1 MEKVTKKKKSIGK
14 RILMWSG
21 ISFLVILI
29 ALLILPFVF
38 KDQIKDMA
46 LKEINKMLV
55 AKVDIGDF
63 DLTFIRTFPNM
74 TARFDSVSVVGTNE
88 FKDVH
93 LADIKRLD
101 VQLNFW
107 SVVGGD
113 QVEINGISVE
123 EPRIDVRVLK
133 DGRAN
138 YDIMKPDSIKTPEE
152 KEPSNFK
159 LSLKSYSINNANI
172 SYDDRAGGMMAVLK
186 NMTHTGKGDLT
197 ADVIDFETKTI
208 MDELTFNMDGMTYL
222 SKVKTDLVANIL
234 MEFTEKTSKFTLK
247 ENTLALNNLKLSVDG
262 FYEMLE
268 NKDNMDLK
276 LNASKATFKDFLSLI
291 PAFYQTGY
299 EKMVAKGTLALNAHV
314 KGTMDDNNMPGWDA
328 GIKIQNASV
337 RYPDLPKSI
346 ENITVDANSKFK
358 GGSNLDLMT
367 VDVPKFHASFAG
379 NQLDATLKLR
389 NPMTDPLIDTK
400 IMAKVDLASLGQ
412 VVPMPQGES
421 YAGKL
426 DADIALKGRM
436 SSIEKERYEDFNATG
451 TLKLM
456 DMLYNSPDLPD
467 AVNVKSMLFRFS
479 PKNLALENFDGK
491 MGKSD
496 FQVNGTID
504 NYLGYFLRDE
514 LLKGSFN
521 FNSNQIDLDQ
531 IMGTSSTASTQT
543 TETAAPAE
551 SSGEPLLIP
560 DNVDF
565 NLNAKI
571 NTLKYNG
578 IGLKNVQ
585 GNIKVKEEIA
595 SLNNLTMNA
604 MGGFVG
610 LTGSYNTQ
618 NHDKPKVDIQYVLKE
633 LDIAQLVSN
642 FVTIEKLAPIAKYT
656 QGKISSTFN
665 MNTFLTPSLEPIY
678 STLTGGGDFF
688 SSKIVISG
696 FEPLKKISSELKIP
710 KLATQTIDNLKAKFK
725 FENGKVALNPFDV
738 KLGNIVTNISG
749 TSSIE
754 QDIDYALKMNIP
766 KDEIPASMLKL
777 VESGL
782 QKVNG
787 ISPKIQLKE
796 LPAFIPVNL
805 KVIGKMKDPKVT
817 SDLKESIMSLTGN
830 VKDQLKDAA
839 KDVVNKAKDS
849 VRTVVDNK
857 VKEVKEDFTKKK
869 EEIMNDA
876 QKQADKVKAEGK
888 KAGDAIRAE
897 GQKNAKKLM
906 DEAGSNPLKKKAAE
920 IAGNKLI
927 KEANESANKTEAEA
941 NKQADGIMAKGRE
954 QADKLK

>member
-1 MEKVTKKKKSIGK
+1 MEKVTKKKKSIGRK
-14 RILMWSG
+14 ILKWSG
-21 ISFLVILI
+21 ISFLIILI
-29 ALLILPFVF
+29 VLTITPFVF

-46 LKEINKMLV
+46 LKEVNKMLL
-55 AKVDIGDF
+55 AKVDIADF

-74 TARFDSVSVVGTNE
+74 TARFDSVSIIGTNQ
-88 FKDVH
+88 FKDMK

-107 SVVGGD
+107 SVVTGD
-113 QVEINGISVE
+113 QIEINGISVE
-123 EPRIDVRVLK
+123 EPKFDVRILK
-133 DGRAN
+133 DGTAN

-152 KEPSNFK
+152 QEPSNFK
-159 LSLKSYSINNANI
+159 LSLKKYSINNADI
-172 SYDDRAGGMMAVLK
+172 RYDDRSSNMLAVLK

-197 ADVIDFETKTI
+197 ADIIDFDTKTI
-208 MDELTFNMDGMTYL
+208 MDELTFKMDGMTYL

-234 MEFTEKTSKFTLK
+234 MEFTEKASKFTLK
-247 ENTLALNNLKLSVDG
+247 KNTLALNNLKLSVDG

-291 PAFYQTGY
+291 PAFYHTGY
-299 EKMVAKGTLALNAHV
+299 EKMVTKGTLALNAHV
-314 KGTMDDNNMPGWDA
+314 KGTMDEKNMPGWDA
-328 GIKIQNASV
+328 GIKIDNASI
-337 RYPDLPKSI
+337 RYPELPKSI
-346 ENITVDANSKFK
+346 ENISVIANSKFK
-358 GGSNLDLMT
+358 GGSNMDMMT

-389 NPMTDPLIDTK
+389 NPITDPLIDTR
-400 IMAKVDLASLGQ
+400 ILAKVNLATLGE

-426 DADIALKGRM
+426 DADITLKGRM
-436 SSIEKERYEDFNATG
+436 SSIEKEKYEDFNANG

-456 DMLYNSPDLPD
+456 DLLYNSPDLPD
-467 AVNVKSMLFRFS
+467 AVNVKTMLFRFS
-479 PKNLALENFDGK
+479 PKNLALENLDAK

-496 FQVNGTID
+496 FKVNGTID

-531 IMGTSSTASTQT
+531 IMGTTPAPTNTSN
-543 TETAAPAE
+543 TETPAE
-551 SSGEPLLIP
+551 SSGDPLLIP

-565 NLNAKI
+565 NLNANI

-578 IGLKNVQ
+578 IDLKNVQ

-633 LDIAQLVSN
+633 LDIAQLVAN

-656 QGKISSTFN
+656 QGKISSSFK

-678 STLTGGGDFF
+678 STLTGGGDF
-688 SSKIVISG
+688 STTKIVISG
-696 FEPLKKISSELKIP
+696 FEPLKKISSELKMD
-710 KLATQTIDNLKAKFK
+710 KLATQTIQNLNARFK

-805 KVIGKMKDPKVT
+805 KVIGTMKDPKVT

-830 VKDQLKDAA
+830 VKDQLKDAG
-839 KDVVNKAKDS
+839 KEVVEKAKDS
-849 VRTVVDNK
+849 VRTVIDNK
-857 VKEVKEDFTKKK
+857 VKDVKEDFTKKK
-869 EEIMNDA
+869 EEIMAEA

-888 KAGDAIRAE
+888 KAGDAIRNE
-897 GQKNAKKLM
+897 GQKGAKRLM

>member
-1 MEKVTKKKKSIGK
+1 MEKVAKKKRSIGK
-14 RILMWSG
+14 KIFIWSG
-21 ISFLVILI
+21 VGFLVLLI
-29 ALLILPFVF
+29 ALMIIPFLF
-38 KDQIKDMA
+38 KDQIKNMA

-55 AKVDIGDF
+55 AKVDIADF

-88 FKDVH
+88 FKDVR

-101 VQLNFW
+101 VQLDFW

-113 QVEINGISVE
+113 KVEINGISID

-159 LSLKSYSINNANI
+159 LSLKKYSINNADI
-172 SYDDRAGGMMAVLK
+172 SYDDRAGGMLAVLK
-186 NMTHTGKGDLT
+186 NMTHTGKGDLS
-197 ADVIDFETKTI
+197 ADVIDFETKTE
-208 MDELTFNMDGMTYL
+208 MDELTFKMDGMTYL

-268 NKDNMDLK
+268 TKSNMDLK

-299 EKMVAKGTLALNAHV
+299 EKMVTKGNLALNAHV
-314 KGTMDDNNMPGWDA
+314 KGVMDDKNMPGWDA
-328 GIKIQNASV
+328 GIKIDNASI

-346 ENITVDANSKFK
+346 ENITIQANSKFK
-358 GGSNLDLMT
+358 GGSNMDLMT
-367 VDVPKFHASFAG
+367 VDVPKLHASFAG
-379 NQLDATLKLR
+379 NQLDGTFSLR
-389 NPMTDPLIDTK
+389 NPMTDPLIDTRLV
-400 IMAKVDLASLGQ
+400 AKVDLASLGQ

-426 DADIALKGRM
+426 DADITLKGRM
-436 SSIEKERYEDFNATG
+436 SSIEKERYEDFNANG

-456 DMLYNSPDLPD
+456 DMLYKSPDLPD

-479 PKNLALENFDGK
+479 PKNLALENLDGK

-504 NYLGYFLRDE
+504 NYLGYLFRDE
-514 LLKGSFN
+514 LLKGNFN

-531 IMGTSSTASTQT
+531 IMGTSSTPAAT
-543 TETAAPAE
+543 TETKAPAE
-551 SSGEPLLIP
+551 ESGEPLLIP

-565 NLNAKI
+565 NLNARI
-571 NTLKYNG
+571 NTLKFNG
-578 IGLKNVQ
+578 INLKNVQ
-585 GNIKVKEEIA
+585 GNVKVKEEIA
-595 SLNNLTMNA
+595 SLNDLTMNA

-618 NHDKPKVDIQYVLKE
+618 NHAKPKVDIRYVLKE
-633 LDIAQLVSN
+633 LDISQLVSN

-656 QGKISSTFN
+656 QGKISSSFS

-678 STLTGGGDFF
+678 STLTGGGDL
-688 SSKIVISG
+688 STTKIVISG
-696 FEPLKKISSELKIP
+696 FEPLKKIASELKIP
-710 KLATQTIDNLKAKFK
+710 KLATQTIDNFKAKFK

-817 SDLKESIMSLTGN
+817 SDLKESIMNLSGN
-830 VKDQLKDAA
+830 LKDQLKDAG
-839 KDVVNKAKDS
+839 KDALNKAKDS
-849 VRTVVDNK
+849 VRTVVDKK
-857 VKEVKEDFTKKK
+857 VNEIKEDFSKKK
-869 EEIMNDA
+869 EEILNEA

-888 KAGDAIRAE
+888 RAGDGIRNE
-897 GQKNAKKLM
+897 GQKGAARLM

-941 NKQADGIMAKGRE
+941 NKQADGIMNKARE
-954 QADKLK
+954 KADQLK

>member
-1 MEKVTKKKKSIGK
+1 MEKITKKKKSIGRK
-14 RILMWSG
+14 ILKWSG
-21 ISFLVILI
+21 ISFLIILI
-29 ALLILPFVF
+29 VLIITPFVF

-46 LKEINKMLV
+46 LKEVNKMLL
-55 AKVDIGDF
+55 AKVDIADF

-74 TARFDSVSVVGTNE
+74 TARFDSVSVIGTNQ
-88 FKDVH
+88 FKDVR

-107 SVVGGD
+107 SVVTGD
-113 QVEINGISVE
+113 QIEINGISVE
-123 EPRIDVRVLK
+123 EPKFDVRILK
-133 DGRAN
+133 DGTAN

-152 KEPSNFK
+152 QEPSNFK
-159 LSLKSYSINNANI
+159 LSLKKYSINNADI
-172 SYDDRAGGMMAVLK
+172 RYDDRSSNMLAVLK

-197 ADVIDFETKTI
+197 ADIIDFDTKTI
-208 MDELTFNMDGMTYL
+208 MDELTFKMDGMTYL

-234 MEFTEKTSKFTLK
+234 MEFTEKASKFTLK
-247 ENTLALNNLKLSVDG
+247 KNTLALNNLKLSVDG

-291 PAFYQTGY
+291 PAFYHTGY
-299 EKMVAKGTLALNAHV
+299 EKMVTKGTLALNAHV
-314 KGTMDDNNMPGWDA
+314 KGTMDEKNMPGWDA
-328 GIKIQNASV
+328 GIKIDNASI
-337 RYPDLPKSI
+337 RYPELPKSI
-346 ENITVDANSKFK
+346 ENISVIANSKFK
-358 GGSNLDLMT
+358 GGSNMDMMT

-389 NPMTDPLIDTK
+389 NPITDPLIDTR
-400 IMAKVDLASLGQ
+400 ILAKVNLATLGE

-426 DADIALKGRM
+426 DADITLKGRM
-436 SSIEKERYEDFNATG
+436 SSIEKEKYEDFNANG

-456 DMLYNSPDLPD
+456 DLLYNSPDLPD
-467 AVNVKSMLFRFS
+467 AVNVKTMLFRFS
-479 PKNLALENFDGK
+479 PKNLALENLDAK

-496 FQVNGTID
+496 FKVNGTID

-531 IMGTSSTASTQT
+531 IMGTTPAPANTSN
-543 TETAAPAE
+543 TETPAE
-551 SSGEPLLIP
+551 SSGDPLLIP

-565 NLNAKI
+565 NLNANI

-578 IGLKNVQ
+578 IDLKNVQ

-618 NHDKPKVDIQYVLKE
+618 NHEKPKVDIQYVLKE

-656 QGKISSTFN
+656 QGKISSTFK

-678 STLTGGGDFF
+678 STLTGGGDF
-688 SSKIVISG
+688 STTKIVISG
-696 FEPLKKISSELKIP
+696 FEPLKKIASELKIP
-710 KLATQTIDNLKAKFK
+710 KLATQTIDNLKARFK

-787 ISPKIQLKE
+787 ITPKIQLKE

-805 KVIGKMKDPKVT
+805 KVIGTMKDPKVT

-830 VKDQLKDAA
+830 VKDQLKNAG
-839 KDVVNKAKDS
+839 KEVVDKAKDS
-849 VRTVVDNK
+849 VRTVIDNK
-857 VKEVKEDFTKKK
+857 VKDVKEDFTKKK
-869 EEIMNDA
+869 EEIMAEA

-888 KAGDAIRAE
+888 KAGDAIRNE
-897 GQKNAKKLM
+897 GQKGAQKLL

-941 NKQADGIMAKGRE
+941 NKQADGIMAKARE
-954 QADKLK
+954 QADRLK

>member
-1 MEKVTKKKKSIGK
+1 MEKVVKKKKSIGK
-14 RILMWSG
+14 RILKWSG
-21 ISFLVILI
+21 ISFLLILI
-29 ALLILPFVF
+29 ALLIIPFVF
-38 KDQIKDMA
+38 KDQIKNMA
-46 LKEINKMLV
+46 LKEVNKMLL
-55 AKVDIGDF
+55 AKVDIADF

-74 TARFDSVSVVGTNE
+74 TARFDSVSVVGTSDE
-88 FKDVH
+88 FKDVR

-101 VQLNFW
+101 VELNFW

-113 QVEINGISVE
+113 KIEIKGISID
-123 EPRIDVRVLK
+123 EPKFDVRILK
-133 DGRAN
+133 DGKAN

-152 KEPSNFK
+152 QEPSDFK
-159 LSLKSYSINNANI
+159 LSLQSYSINNADI
-172 SYDDRAGGMMAVLK
+172 RYDDRQGGMLAVLK
-186 NMTHTGKGDLT
+186 NMTHTGEGDLT
-197 ADVIDFETKTI
+197 ADVIDFKTKTV
-208 MDELTFNMDGMTYL
+208 MDELSFNMDGMSYL

-268 NKDNMDLK
+268 NKDIMDLK

-291 PAFYQTGY
+291 PAFYKTGY
-299 EKMVAKGTLALNAHV
+299 ESMVTKGNLAMNAHV
-314 KGTMDDNNMPGWDA
+314 KGVMDDKNMPGWDA
-328 GIKIQNASV
+328 GIKIDNASI

-346 ENITVDANSKFK
+346 ENISLQANSKFK
-358 GGSNLDLMT
+358 GGSNMDLMT

-379 NQLDATLKLR
+379 NQLDANLKLR
-389 NPMTDPLIDTK
+389 NPMTDPLLDSRIVAK
-400 IMAKVDLASLGQ
+400 INLATLGQ

-421 YAGKL
+421 YSGKL
-426 DADIALKGRM
+426 DADITLKGRM
-436 SSIEKERYEDFNATG
+436 SSIEKEKYEDFNANG
-451 TLKLM
+451 TLKLA

-467 AVNVKSMLFRFS
+467 AVNVKTMLFRFS
-479 PKNLALENFDGK
+479 PKNLALENLDAK

-496 FQVNGTID
+496 FKINGTID

-514 LLKGSFN
+514 MLKGSFN

-531 IMGTSSTASTQT
+531 IMGTSGT
-543 TETAAPAE
+543 TTTSSETTAPAE
-551 SSGEPLLIP
+551 TSGDPLLIP

-565 NLNAKI
+565 NLNANIK
-571 NTLKYNG
+571 TLKYSG
-578 IGLKNVQ
+578 IDLKNVQ

-595 SLNNLTMNA
+595 SLNDLTMNA
-604 MGGFVG
+604 MGGFIG

-618 NHDKPKVDIQYVLKE
+618 NHDKPKIDIRYILKE
-633 LDIAQLVSN
+633 LDIAQLVNN
-642 FVTIEKLAPIAKYT
+642 FVSIQKLAPIAKYT
-656 QGKISSTFN
+656 QGKISSTFS

-678 STLTGGGDFF
+678 SSLTGGGDL
-688 SSKIVISG
+688 STTKITISG
-696 FEPLKKISSELKIP
+696 FEPLKKISQELKME
-710 KLATQTIDNLKAKFK
+710 KLATQTIDNFKAKFK

-787 ISPKIQLKE
+787 ITPKIQVKE

-830 VKDQLKDAA
+830 FKDQLKDAG
-839 KDVVNKAKDS
+839 KDAVNKAKDS
-849 VRTVVDNK
+849 VRTVVDKK
-857 VKEVKEDFTKKK
+857 VNEVKEDFTKKK
-869 EEIMNDA
+869 EEIMKDA
-876 QKQADKVKAEGK
+876 QKQADNVKAEGK
-888 KAGDAIRAE
+888 KAGDAIRNE
-897 GQKNAKKLM
+897 GQKGAQKLL

-920 IAGNKLI
+920 IAGNKII

-941 NKQADGIMAKGRE
+941 NKQADGIMTKARE
-954 QADKLK
+954 KADQLK

>member
-1 MEKVTKKKKSIGK
+1 MEKVAKKKKSLGK
-14 RILMWSG
+14 KILMWSG
-21 ISFLVILI
+21 ISFPIILI
-29 ALLILPFVF
+29 ALMIIPFVF
-38 KDQIKDMA
+38 KDQIKNMA
-46 LKEINKMLV
+46 LKEINKMLL
-55 AKVDIGDF
+55 AKVDIADF

-74 TARFDSVSVVGTNE
+74 TARFDSVSVVGSVDE
-88 FKDVH
+88 FKDVR

-113 QVEINGISVE
+113 KIEINGISIE
-123 EPRIDVRVLK
+123 EPKFDVRILK
-133 DGRAN
+133 DGKAN

-152 KEPSNFK
+152 KEPSDFK
-159 LSLKSYSINNANI
+159 LSLKSYSINNADI
-172 SYDDRAGGMMAVLK
+172 RYDDRAGDMLAIMK
-186 NMTHTGKGDLT
+186 NMTHTGQGDLT
-197 ADVIDFETKTI
+197 ADVIDFKTKTV
-208 MDELTFNMDGMTYL
+208 MDELSFNMGGISYL

-247 ENTLALNNLKLSVDG
+247 ENTLALNNLNLSVDG
-262 FYEMLE
+262 FYEMLGE
-268 NKDNMDLK
+268 KDNMDLK

-299 EKMVAKGTLALNAHV
+299 EKMVTKGSLALNAHL
-314 KGTMDDNNMPGWDA
+314 KGIMDEKNMPSWDA
-328 GIKIQNASV
+328 GIKIDNASI

-346 ENITVDANSKFK
+346 ENVSLQANSKFK
-358 GGSNLDLMT
+358 GGSNMDLMT

-389 NPMTDPLIDTK
+389 NPMTDPLIDTR
-400 IMAKVDLASLGQ
+400 IVAKVDLATIGQ

-436 SSIEKERYEDFNATG
+436 SSIEKEKYEDFNANG
-451 TLKLM
+451 TLKLVE
-456 DMLYNSPDLPD
+456 MLYKSPDLPD
-467 AVNVKSMLFRFS
+467 AVNVKTMLFRFS
-479 PKNLALENFDGK
+479 PKNLALEKFDAK
-491 MGKSD
+491 TGKSD

-504 NYLGYFLRDE
+504 NYLGYFFRDE

-531 IMGTSSTASTQT
+531 LMGTSNAPAKTA
-543 TETAAPAE
+543 EAKAPAE
-551 SSGEPLLIP
+551 SSAEPLLIP
-560 DNVDF
+560 DNIDF

-571 NTLKYNG
+571 NTLKFNG
-578 IGLKNVQ
+578 IDLKNVQ
-585 GNIKVKEEIA
+585 GNVKVKEEIA
-595 SLNNLTMNA
+595 SLNDLTMNT

-618 NHDKPKVDIQYVLKE
+618 NHDKPKVDIRYILKE
-633 LDIAQLVSN
+633 LDIAQLVAN

-665 MNTFLTPSLEPIY
+665 MNTFLSPSLEPIY
-678 STLTGGGDFF
+678 SSLTGGGDLS

-696 FEPLKKISSELKIP
+696 FEPLKKISQELKME
-710 KLATQTIDNLKAKFK
+710 KLATQTIDNFKVKFK
-725 FENGKVALNPFDV
+725 FENGKVAVNPFDV

-754 QDIDYALKMNIP
+754 QDVDYALKMNVP
-766 KDEIPASMLKL
+766 KEDIPASMLKL

-787 ISPKIQLKE
+787 LTPKIQLKE

-817 SDLKESIMSLTGN
+817 SDLKESIMSLTRN
-830 VKDQLKDAA
+830 LKDQLKDAG
-839 KDVVNKAKDS
+839 KDAINKAKDS
-849 VRTVVDNK
+849 VRTVVDKK
-857 VKEVKEDFTKKK
+857 VNEIKEDFTKKK
-869 EEIMNDA
+869 EELINDA
-876 QKQADKVKAEGK
+876 EKQADKVKAEGK
-888 KAGDAIRAE
+888 KAGDAIRNE
-897 GQKNAKKLM
+897 GKKGAQKLM

-920 IAGNKLI
+920 IAGNKI
-927 KEANESANKTEAEA
+927 NKEANESANKTEAEA
-941 NKQADGIMAKGRE
+941 NKQADGIMSKARE
-954 QADKLK
+954 KADQLK

>member
-1 MEKVTKKKKSIGK
+1 MEKVTKKKKSIGRK
-14 RILMWSG
+14 ILKWSG
-21 ISFLVILI
+21 ISFLIILI
-29 ALLILPFVF
+29 VLTITPFVF

-46 LKEINKMLV
+46 LKEVNKMLL
-55 AKVDIGDF
+55 AKVDIADF

-74 TARFDSVSVVGTNE
+74 TARFDSVSIIGTNQ
-88 FKDVH
+88 FKDMK

-107 SVVGGD
+107 SVVTGD
-113 QVEINGISVE
+113 QIEINGISVE
-123 EPRIDVRVLK
+123 EPKFDVRILK
-133 DGRAN
+133 DGTAN

-152 KEPSNFK
+152 QEPSNFK
-159 LSLKSYSINNANI
+159 LSLKKYSINNADI
-172 SYDDRAGGMMAVLK
+172 RYDDRSSNMLAVLK

-197 ADVIDFETKTI
+197 ADIIDFDTKTI
-208 MDELTFNMDGMTYL
+208 MDELTFKMDGMTYL

-234 MEFTEKTSKFTLK
+234 MEFTEKASKFTLK
-247 ENTLALNNLKLSVDG
+247 KNTLALNNLKLSVDG

-291 PAFYQTGY
+291 PAFYHTGY
-299 EKMVAKGTLALNAHV
+299 EKMVTKGTLALNAHV
-314 KGTMDDNNMPGWDA
+314 KGTMDEKNMPGWDA
-328 GIKIQNASV
+328 GIKIDNASI
-337 RYPDLPKSI
+337 RDPELPKSI
-346 ENITVDANSKFK
+346 ENISVIANSKFK
-358 GGSNLDLMT
+358 GGSNMDMMT

-389 NPMTDPLIDTK
+389 NPITDPLIDTR
-400 IMAKVDLASLGQ
+400 ILAKVNLATLGE

-426 DADIALKGRM
+426 DADITLKGRM
-436 SSIEKERYEDFNATG
+436 SSIEKEKYEDFNANG

-456 DMLYNSPDLPD
+456 DLLYNSPDLPD
-467 AVNVKSMLFRFS
+467 AVNVKTMLFRFS
-479 PKNLALENFDGK
+479 PKNLALENLDAK

-496 FQVNGTID
+496 FKVNGTID

-531 IMGTSSTASTQT
+531 IMGTTPAPTNTSN
-543 TETAAPAE
+543 TETPAE
-551 SSGEPLLIP
+551 SSGDPLLIP

-565 NLNAKI
+565 NLNANI

-578 IGLKNVQ
+578 IDLKNVQ

-656 QGKISSTFN
+656 QGKISSSFK

-678 STLTGGGDFF
+678 STLTGGGDF
-688 SSKIVISG
+688 STTKIVISG
-696 FEPLKKISSELKIP
+696 FEPLKKISSELKMD
-710 KLATQTIDNLKAKFK
+710 KLATQTIQNLNARFK

-830 VKDQLKDAA
+830 VKDQLKDAG
-839 KDVVNKAKDS
+839 KEVVEKAKDS
-849 VRTVVDNK
+849 VRTVIDNK
-857 VKEVKEDFTKKK
+857 VKDVKEDFTKKK
-869 EEIMNDA
+869 EEIMAEA

-888 KAGDAIRAE
+888 KAGDAIRNE
-897 GQKNAKKLM
+897 GQKGAKRLM